1 MPELKSFFS
10 ALSVRAK
17 LFTGFGLVLVLTA
30 GVALTG
36 FHAIDTILERQALM
50 TALSEVNAS
59 FSRAIKSEKVFALT
73 GSDQSKAAVKAEI
86 ESVQNLFN
94 KAVSQTADAKNQ
106 KQFQEM
112 LSQSEQYIS
121 HFRDYVQAREEA
133 SESREAMKESA
144 DIALSTFEGL
154 KEGFFDR
161 TREIIRAARLSN
173 EDPLSLAETSAELSG
188 YVASLRQSEFSYLS
202 TGDPT
207 ALKRWDATFSDMRG
221 IAEDLA
227 SWQEGRER
235 EALVEAISA
244 LDEYNAAFRRYQQL
258 QQTSENTE
266 AQMERSAETVVGN
279 AEKTYR
285 AQQTLMTSVSEVA
298 YLTLGITSLVAI
310 LLGLLFAFLNA
321 RLILVPLKKV
331 VATAERIAAGDLTE
345 PEKVDRKDELGQL
358 HRAMRDMTVSL
369 RELIG
374 KISESIRQVA
384 TQAEQLSSG
393 AEETSSG
400 AQRQKL
406 EMDQAAAAVE
416 EMAASVFQVAAS
428 ARHASEAAAEA
439 DSKTKRG
446 DQIVSKVVSQIRN
459 LKDVVER
466 SKGSVN
472 KLNVESQEIGKI
484 LDVIKAVAEQT
495 NLLALNAA
503 IEAARAGEQ
512 GRGFAVVADEVRALA
527 SRTQNSTTEIENLIG
542 KLQQVAEDAVREM
555 ESSSRLTGDT
565 VSLAGDASVL
575 LSEVSAS
582 VSTIDGLNQQIASA
596 AEEQSGAANQISES
610 VTRVRDISGS
620 SAKATENTASSS
632 RELAKLGND
641 LQLGVSR
648 FKT

>member
-1 MPELKSFFS
+1 M
-10 ALSVRAK
+10 RAK

-36 FHAIDTILERQALM
+36 FHAIDTILERQTLM

-59 FSRAIKSEKVFALT
+59 FSRAIKSEKTFALK

-86 ESVQNLFN
+86 ETVQNFFN
-94 KAVSQTADAKNQ
+94 QAVSQAADAKNQ

-112 LSQSEQYIS
+112 LSQSEQYIG

-144 DIALSTFEGL
+144 DIALSTFEDL

-161 TREIIRAARLSN
+161 AREIIRAARLSN

-188 YVASLRQSEFSYLS
+188 YVASLRQSEFSYIS
-202 TGDPT
+202 TGDPA
-207 ALKRWDATFSDMRG
+207 ALKRWNATFSDMRG

-244 LDEYNAAFRRYQQL
+244 LDEYSAAFKRYQQS
-258 QQTSENTE
+258 QQTSESTE

-285 AQQTLMTSVSEVA
+285 AQQTLMTSVSEMA
-298 YLTLGITSLVAI
+298 YLTLGIISLVAI
-310 LLGLLFAFLNA
+310 LLGVLFAFLNA

-345 PEKVDRKDELGQL
+345 PERVDRKDELGQL
-358 HRAMRDMTVSL
+358 HRAMQDMTVSL

-374 KISESIRQVA
+374 KISKSIHQVA

-416 EMAASVFQVAAS
+416 EMAASVSQVAAS

-439 DSKTKRG
+439 DSKTKQG

-472 KLNVESQEIGKI
+472 KLNVESQEIGRI

-542 KLQQVAEDAVREM
+542 KLQQVAEDAVQEM